1 MPIAAQPP
9 VFQELVELLAQSADS
24 DRVLAFRLSEDH
36 QKKLDLLL
44 ERNREGTLTEDEVAE
59 LSTFEQFE
67 HVVRMLKAKLLQRRA
82 AS

>member
-1 MPIAAQPP
+1 MPIAAQPQ
-9 VFQELVELLAQSADS
+9 VFQELVELLAESADS

-36 QKKLDLLL
+36 QRKLDQLV
-44 ERNREGTLTEDEVAE
+44 EKQREGTLTDDEVSE
-59 LSTFEQFE
+59 LATFEQFE